1 MQQRLLLCQD
11 RCHRYALF
19 QYIPPQ
25 FAQYAAAA
33 LARGPSSAEAAV
45 RMATTG
51 GSPPMTG
58 ATTASSDRR
67 QPRRRDGGASS
78 SSSARHRSSSFAA
91 GPTTNGGVGG
101 SNSVEA
107 LWSSLNL
114 HAYKQDPHIV
124 ALVHMIDDLQ
134 EDVQILEEE
143 KEDLELEMLEVVKA
157 KDRTPDAILFF
168 ALMHDPSFVPNLQQ
182 LCLQM
187 KQIRGFLDYSV
198 HMDYVMLRKRLQVC
212 MVLTPNIDK
221 LVEKYGLM
229 YKQWSHFRRNWFAE
243 RNLRGGSAES
253 FTTCPLCYHSLVEG
267 NTTVAATAGGGGG
280 ANKMSTTTTKTS
292 RKRALQQEAAHGTAH
307 GNGEVTTSMTMSKQ
321 LGRAAASAAAR
332 QDEAMLAAT
341 GPSTKLMI
349 GGGGVVNSTAS
360 IASNGSKRVSH
371 SISLPMIT
379 AQR

>member
-1 MQQRLLLCQD
+1 
-11 RCHRYALF
+11 
-19 QYIPPQ
+19 
-25 FAQYAAAA
+25 
-33 LARGPSSAEAAV
+33 
-45 RMATTG
+45 MATTG

-58 ATTASSDRR
+58 TNTASADRR
-67 QPRRRDGGASS
+67 HQRRHQSGGGGASS
-78 SSSARHRSSSFAA
+78 SSSARHRSASFAA
-91 GPTTNGGVGG
+91 GPNSTGGCGG
-101 SNSVEA
+101 ANSVEA

-114 HAYKQDPHIV
+114 HAYRQDPHIV

-168 ALMHDPSFVPNLQQ
+168 SLMHDPSFVPNLQQ

-267 NTTVAATAGGGGG
+267 NTAAVATAGGGGG
-280 ANKMSTTTTKTS
+280 AHKASMTKTKTS
-292 RKRALQQEAAHGTAH
+292 RKRALQQEAAHGPT
-307 GNGEVTTSMTMSKQ
+307 NGSSGDAGGTTMSKQ

-332 QDEAMLAAT
+332 QDEAILAAS

-349 GGGGVVNSTAS
+349 GGGGLVNSTAS
-360 IASNGSKRVSH
+360 IASNGSKRVTH

>member
-1 MQQRLLLCQD
+1 
-11 RCHRYALF
+11 
-19 QYIPPQ
+19 
-25 FAQYAAAA
+25 
-33 LARGPSSAEAAV
+33 
-45 RMATTG
+45 MATTG

-58 ATTASSDRR
+58 TNTASADRR
-67 QPRRRDGGASS
+67 HQRRHQSGGGGASSS
-78 SSSARHRSSSFAA
+78 SSSARHRSASFAA
-91 GPTTNGGVGG
+91 GPNSTGGCGG
-101 SNSVEA
+101 ANSVEA

-114 HAYKQDPHIV
+114 HAYRQDPHIV

-168 ALMHDPSFVPNLQQ
+168 SLMHDPSFVPNLQQ

-267 NTTVAATAGGGGG
+267 NTAAVATAGGGGG
-280 ANKMSTTTTKTS
+280 AHKASMTKTKTS
-292 RKRALQQEAAHGTAH
+292 RKRALQQEAAHGPT
-307 GNGEVTTSMTMSKQ
+307 NGSSGDAGGTTMSKQ

-332 QDEAMLAAT
+332 QDEAMLAAS

-349 GGGGVVNSTAS
+349 GGGGLVNSTAS
-360 IASNGSKRVSH
+360 IASNGSKRVTH